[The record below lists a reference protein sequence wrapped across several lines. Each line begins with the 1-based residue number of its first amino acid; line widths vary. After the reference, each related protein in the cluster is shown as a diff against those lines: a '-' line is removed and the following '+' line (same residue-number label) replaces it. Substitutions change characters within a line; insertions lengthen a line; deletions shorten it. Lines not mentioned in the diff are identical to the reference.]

1 MSHNENQ
8 LNSYQDL
15 DITILDKPKLKRSN
29 SRIQSILDAI
39 TNSKYIGDNN
49 NLTNPTNLTNLTSDT
64 NENNTY
70 YILEMFYS
78 K

>member
-39 TNSKYIGDNN
+39 TNSKYIGDNI
-49 NLTNPTNLTNLTSDT
+49 NLTNLTNLTSGT

>member
-8 LNSYQDL
+8 HNSCQDL

-29 SRIQSILDAI
+29 SRIKSILDAI
-39 TNSKYIGDNN
+39 NNGKYIGDN
-49 NLTNPTNLTNLTSDT
+49 TSLTSDT

-70 YILEMFYS
+70 YVLEMFYS

>member
-49 NLTNPTNLTNLTSDT
+49 NLTNLTSDT

>member
-39 TNSKYIGDNN
+39 TNSKYIGDNT
-49 NLTNPTNLTNLTSDT
+49 NLTNLTNLTSGT